1 MGKLLT
7 LLALAALVVFWWRG
21 NQQRRRIIMPL
32 SEARELLGL
41 RADAG
46 ADEIRDAHRRIIAR
60 VHPDAGGTM
69 ELARRTNL
77 ARDVLL
83 KELGHR
89 NRD

>member
-7 LLALAALVVFWWRG
+7 LLMLAALVVFWWRG
-21 NQQRRRIIMPL
+21 NQQRRRTTMPL
-32 SEARELLGL
+32 TEARELLGL

-46 ADEIRDAHRRIIAR
+46 SDEIRDAHRRIIAR
-60 VHPDAGGTM
+60 VHPDAGGTI

-83 KELGHR
+83 RELAATHR
-89 NRD
+89 D

>member
-7 LLALAALVVFWWRG
+7 LLALAALVLFWWRG
-21 NQQRRRIIMPL
+21 NQQRRRITMPL

-41 RADAG
+41 GAEAG
-46 ADEIRDAHRRIIAR
+46 PDDVREAHRRIIAR

-83 KELGHR
+83 RELAR
-89 NRD
+89 PSTD